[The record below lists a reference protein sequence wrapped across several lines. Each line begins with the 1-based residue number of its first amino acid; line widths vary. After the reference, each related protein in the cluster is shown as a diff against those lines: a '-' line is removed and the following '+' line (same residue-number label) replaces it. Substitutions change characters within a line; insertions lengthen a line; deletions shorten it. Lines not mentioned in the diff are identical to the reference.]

1 MTSAVSI
8 LPGAQLAVLN
18 AAYRAAVARKRL
30 RLALAAAAFFA
41 ALVVAAFGAEVNLR
55 TLFTYFGNFISYFDR
70 ILTLEDG
77 TRVWSNPAEWFW
89 GWRKWLWML
98 AETILISYVGTMI
111 GAVLAFALNFFA
123 AQNTSPAPWLRFVI
137 RRLLEF
143 ARTVPGIVFA
153 LIFVIAFGLGPMA
166 GVLAIAIHST
176 GALGKLFSEI
186 VENAD
191 MKPVEGVRSTGAS
204 WLSCMRFAVLPQ
216 VSAGYASYA
225 LLRFEINV
233 REASVMGFV
242 GAGGIGQELVVA
254 IRKFYYSDVS
264 AILLTIIITVFII
277 DIAHRLAARPSV
289 RQGCAGMSQLPKP
302 DREQLRAK
310 YPDIFDRP
318 AASRLAT
325 PAMIVAAF
333 AVFIFGLVD
342 LDFSPAK
349 LFAGL
354 SQLGWITVMMIP
366 PDPGSSLPAYLSA
379 LGETLSIALLG
390 TTIAAV
396 VALPF
401 SLLAAR
407 NIIPSGWLRF
417 PVRRFFDS
425 IRGVDT
431 LIWALV
437 WINVVGLGPFAGVLA
452 IALSDFGA
460 FGKLFS
466 EAIEAADRK
475 QVEGI
480 RASGGNAL
488 HEIRFGLMPQVL
500 PVIAGQV
507 LYFIESNTR
516 SATIIGI
523 VGAGGIGLQLA
534 EQIRV
539 LEWQKV
545 SFLILMILVAVA
557 AIDWISG
564 KLRFAIIGQRAL
576 A

>member
-8 LPGAQLAVLN
+8 LPGAQLDVLN

-30 RLALAAAAFFA
+30 RLALAAAAF
-41 ALVVAAFGAEVNLR
+41 VAAIVAAAIGAEVNLR

-98 AETILISYVGTMI
+98 AETILISYVGTTI

-123 AQNTSPAPWLRFVI
+123 AQNTSPSPWLRFVI

-204 WLSCMRFAVLPQ
+204 WITCMRFAVLPQ

-264 AILLTIIITVFII
+264 AILITIILTVFII
-277 DIAHRLAARPSV
+277 DI
-289 RQGCAGMSQLPKP
+289 
-302 DREQLRAK
+302 
-310 YPDIFDRP
+310 
-318 AASRLAT
+318 
-325 PAMIVAAF
+325 
-333 AVFIFGLVD
+333 
-342 LDFSPAK
+342 
-349 LFAGL
+349 
-354 SQLGWITVMMIP
+354 
-366 PDPGSSLPAYLSA
+366 
-379 LGETLSIALLG
+379 G
-390 TTIAAV
+390 T
-396 VALPF
+396 
-401 SLLAAR
+401 
-407 NIIPSGWLRF
+407 GWLRG
-417 PVRRFFDS
+417 R
-425 IRGVDT
+425 
-431 LIWALV
+431 L
-437 WINVVGLGPFAGVLA
+437 
-452 IALSDFGA
+452 FGQ
-460 FGKLFS
+460 
-466 EAIEAADRK
+466 EA
-475 QVEGI
+475 
-480 RASGGNAL
+480 RA
-488 HEIRFGLMPQVL
+488 
-500 PVIAGQV
+500 
-507 LYFIESNTR
+507 
-516 SATIIGI
+516 
-523 VGAGGIGLQLA
+523 
-534 EQIRV
+534 
-539 LEWQKV
+539 
-545 SFLILMILVAVA
+545 
-557 AIDWISG
+557 
-564 KLRFAIIGQRAL
+564 
-576 A
+576 

>member
-1 MTSAVSI
+1 MASAVSI
-8 LPGAQLAVLN
+8 LPSAQLDVLN
-18 AAYRAAVARKRL
+18 AAYRGAVARKRL
-30 RLALAAAAFFA
+30 RLALAAAAFLA
-41 ALVVAAFGAEVNLR
+41 ALVVAAIGAEVNLR

-111 GAVLAFALNFFA
+111 GAVLAFALNFLA

-264 AILLTIIITVFII
+264 AILLTIIVTVFII
-277 DIAHRLAARPSV
+277 DI
-289 RQGCAGMSQLPKP
+289 
-302 DREQLRAK
+302 
-310 YPDIFDRP
+310 
-318 AASRLAT
+318 
-325 PAMIVAAF
+325 
-333 AVFIFGLVD
+333 
-342 LDFSPAK
+342 
-349 LFAGL
+349 
-354 SQLGWITVMMIP
+354 
-366 PDPGSSLPAYLSA
+366 
-379 LGETLSIALLG
+379 G
-390 TTIAAV
+390 T
-396 VALPF
+396 
-401 SLLAAR
+401 
-407 NIIPSGWLRF
+407 GWLRG
-417 PVRRFFDS
+417 R
-425 IRGVDT
+425 
-431 LIWALV
+431 L
-437 WINVVGLGPFAGVLA
+437 
-452 IALSDFGA
+452 
-460 FGKLFS
+460 FGK
-466 EAIEAADRK
+466 EARE
-475 QVEGI
+475 
-480 RASGGNAL
+480 
-488 HEIRFGLMPQVL
+488 
-500 PVIAGQV
+500 
-507 LYFIESNTR
+507 
-516 SATIIGI
+516 
-523 VGAGGIGLQLA
+523 
-534 EQIRV
+534 
-539 LEWQKV
+539 
-545 SFLILMILVAVA
+545 
-557 AIDWISG
+557 
-564 KLRFAIIGQRAL
+564 
-576 A
+576 